1 MEKMS
6 EVLKEMKMQDRI
18 RENLKKNYLDA
29 KQDAVFQ
36 KLVDGLHL
44 PEEKL
49 IHYTSRIEDCAKE
62 YRHCKN
68 CKGLL
73 TCKNTITGYVYFP
86 ENIEGNLEFNYVAC
100 KYQKKFNQENKYLDN
115 IALFAMTKEMKNAR
129 MKDVYIDDKNR
140 FQAIKKA
147 NEFIT
152 AYRKGEFMKG
162 MYLFGNFGCGKTYLI
177 AAMFNE
183 LAKDGVKSAIV
194 FWPEFLRELK
204 GSFNTSFDEKMTSV
218 KKAPLLLIDDIGAE
232 VVTPWVR
239 DEILSPVLQYRM
251 QEKLPTFFTSNL
263 SLEDLESHLSM
274 TREHVDTVKARRI
287 MERVK
292 HLTEKV
298 EMISKNL
305 R

>member
-6 EVLKEMKMQDRI
+6 DVLQSMNKNDRLQ
-18 RENLKKNYLDA
+18 ENLKKNYLDA
-29 KQDAVFQ
+29 KNDATFQ
-36 KLVDGLHL
+36 KLVNGLHL

-49 IHYTSRIEDCAKE
+49 IHYTSRIEDCADE
-62 YRHCKN
+62 YRHCQK

-73 TCKNTITGYVYFP
+73 TCKNKITGYVYFP

-100 KYQKKFNQENKYLDN
+100 KYQRKHIEETKYLDN
-115 IALFAMTKEMKNAR
+115 IALFQMTKEMKNAR
-129 MKDVYIDDKNR
+129 MKDVYIDDKKR
-140 FQAIKKA
+140 FQAIKKV

-152 AYRKGEFMKG
+152 AHRKGEDTKG
-162 MYLFGNFGCGKTYLI
+162 MYLYGNFGCGKTYLI

-194 FWPEFLRELK
+194 FWPEFLRDLK
-204 GSFNTSFDEKMTSV
+204 GSFTTSFDEKITSV

-292 HLTEKV
+292 QLTEEV
-298 EMISKNL
+298 EMVSKNL

>member
-6 EVLKEMKMQDRI
+6 EVLKDMQMQDRI

-29 KQDAVFQ
+29 KKDVTFQ
-36 KLVDGLHL
+36 KLVEQLHI

-49 IHYTSRIEDCAKE
+49 VHYTSRIEDCAEE
-62 YRHCKN
+62 YNHCKK

-73 TCKNTITGYVYFP
+73 ACKNKITGYVYFP

-100 KYQKKFNQENKYLDN
+100 KYQKKHIAENKYLDN
-115 IALFAMTKEMKNAR
+115 IALFAMTKEIKSAR
-129 MKDVYIDDKNR
+129 MKDVYVDDKKR
-140 FQAIKKA
+140 FQAIKKV

-152 AYRKGEFMKG
+152 AYRKGENTKG
-162 MYLFGNFGCGKTYLI
+162 MYLYGNFGCGKTYLI

-183 LAKDGVKSAIV
+183 LAKDGIKSAIV

-204 GSFNTSFDEKMTSV
+204 GSFSTSFDEKINAV

-232 VVTPWVR
+232 AVTPWTR
-239 DEILSPVLQYRM
+239 DEILSPILQYRM

-263 SLEDLESHLSM
+263 SLEDLERHLSM

-292 HLTEKV
+292 QLTENV